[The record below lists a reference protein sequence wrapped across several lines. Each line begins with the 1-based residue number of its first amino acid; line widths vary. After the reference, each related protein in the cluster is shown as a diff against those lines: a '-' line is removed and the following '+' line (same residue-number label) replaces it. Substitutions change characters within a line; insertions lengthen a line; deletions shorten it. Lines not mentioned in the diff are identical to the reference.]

1 MKQRVTRRG
10 FTLIEVMV
18 SVTIMA
24 IVAVLLVPLGTQRDQ
39 GRVTAA
45 VRLLA
50 SDLEH
55 AQMLA
60 LSRPDLHV
68 ALLIDADG
76 TRWSIVDA
84 DHPGTPLMDQL
95 DDTHAGRSLQ
105 TVLGEGRAAVSEDV
119 LVRRLD
125 GIALPEEGLELAFT
139 SLGGLEVRAPQL
151 QASMGEATATLLVD
165 TDTGFAS
172 IVD

>member
-1 MKQRVTRRG
+1 MTKRVTRRG
-10 FTLIEVMV
+10 FTFIEVMV

-39 GRVTAA
+39 GRATAA

-60 LSRPDLHV
+60 LSRPNVRVGVH
-68 ALLIDADG
+68 IDDDG
-76 TRWSIVDA
+76 GGWSIVDA
-84 DHPGTPLMDQL
+84 DNIDIPIMDQF
-95 DDTHAGRSLQ
+95 DDGHSGRTLH
-105 TVLGEGRAAVSEDV
+105 VRLGEGRAAVARSTDKV
-119 LVRRLD
+119 SPAGQLLV
-125 GIALPEEGLELAFT
+125 FT
-139 SLGGLEVRAPQL
+139 PLGGLESGIPTLETA
-151 QASMGEATATLLVD
+151 ADTATASLEVNS
-165 TDTGFAS
+165 DTGFAS

>member
-10 FTLIEVMV
+10 FTFIEVMV

-39 GRVTAA
+39 GRATAA

-60 LSRPDLHV
+60 LSRPNVRVGVH
-68 ALLIDADG
+68 IDDDG
-76 TRWSIVDA
+76 GGWSIVDA
-84 DHPGTPLMDQL
+84 DNIDIPLMDQF
-95 DDTHAGRSLQ
+95 DDGHNGRTLH
-105 TVLGEGRAAVSEDV
+105 VRLGEGRAVVTGSTLVSPAGQL
-119 LVRRLD
+119 LV
-125 GIALPEEGLELAFT
+125 FT
-139 SLGGLEVRAPQL
+139 PLGGLESGIPTL
-151 QASMGEATATLLVD
+151 KASADTATVNLNVNS
-165 TDTGFAS
+165 DTGFAS
-172 IVD
+172 IVK